1 MFEELSKR
9 EIRRL
14 INSYQ
19 IISDEKIVLSMSEFN
34 PSSYRIL
41 EEPLPVLL
49 TNDLMSGSWT
59 KQALS
64 EKYGLQIPII
74 NQYVNQLMRDYSIL
88 DIGYLPKR
96 TRANGAAEKKTTL
109 YYSYVPIPI
118 NARIFDPT
126 FGFSM
131 LKWFELFDWDYR
143 ENLAFPTDE
152 LNNLYAEQIAGYW
165 NLPKEKV
172 LKALER
178 FQEKRVLKYCMSNYG
193 LLPIINDKSLYSS
206 IKNQL
211 SDDENIIFMK
221 YIRRKEDKEYE
232 YLANLISTGNLSIS
246 KIEECAIYLYNSL
259 SHFASKDQE
268 WYEKYQDLNEQLFQ
282 AIFMPQF
289 E

>member
-96 TRANGAAEKKTTL
+96 TRANGAAEKKSTL
-109 YYSYVPIPI
+109 YYSYVPISTH
-118 NARIFDPT
+118 ARIFDPT

-131 LKWFELFDWDYR
+131 LNWFERFDWDYG

-152 LNNLYAEQIAGYW
+152 LNNVYAEQVAGYW
-165 NLPKEKV
+165 NLPKDKV
-172 LKALER
+172 LKTLDKYQQR
-178 FQEKRVLKYCMSNYG
+178 RVLKYCMSNYG
-193 LLPIINDKSLYSS
+193 LLPIINDKGLYSS

-211 SDDENIIFMK
+211 SDDGNTIYMK
-221 YIRRKEDKEYE
+221 YIHRKEEKEYE
-232 YLANLISTGNLSIS
+232 YLANIISTGNLSIS

-259 SHFASKDQE
+259 SHFASRDQE
-268 WYEKYQDLNEQLFQ
+268 WYEKYQDLNEQLFL
-282 AIFMPQF
+282 AVFMPQF
-289 E
+289 G

>member
-96 TRANGAAEKKTTL
+96 TRAKT
-109 YYSYVPIPI
+109 
-118 NARIFDPT
+118 
-126 FGFSM
+126 
-131 LKWFELFDWDYR
+131 
-143 ENLAFPTDE
+143 
-152 LNNLYAEQIAGYW
+152 
-165 NLPKEKV
+165 
-172 LKALER
+172 
-178 FQEKRVLKYCMSNYG
+178 
-193 LLPIINDKSLYSS
+193 
-206 IKNQL
+206 
-211 SDDENIIFMK
+211 
-221 YIRRKEDKEYE
+221 
-232 YLANLISTGNLSIS
+232 
-246 KIEECAIYLYNSL
+246 
-259 SHFASKDQE
+259 
-268 WYEKYQDLNEQLFQ
+268 Q
-282 AIFMPQF
+282 A
-289 E
+289 

>member
-74 NQYVNQLMRDYSIL
+74 NQYVNHLMRDYSIL
-88 DIGYLPKR
+88 EIGYLPKR
-96 TRANGAAEKKTTL
+96 TRADGATEKKSML

-131 LKWFELFDWDYR
+131 LSWFERFDWDYG

-152 LNNLYAEQIAGYW
+152 LNNVYAEQVAGYW
-165 NLPKEKV
+165 NLPKDKV
-172 LKALER
+172 LKTLDKYQQR
-178 FQEKRVLKYCMSNYG
+178 RVLKYCMSNYG
-193 LLPIINDKSLYSS
+193 LLPIINDKGLYSS

-211 SDDENIIFMK
+211 SDDGNTIYMK
-221 YIRRKEDKEYE
+221 YIHRKEEKEYE
-232 YLANLISTGNLSIS
+232 YLANIISTGNLSIS

-259 SHFASKDQE
+259 SHFASRDQE
-268 WYEKYQDLNEQLFQ
+268 WYEKYQDLNEQLFL
-282 AIFMPQF
+282 AVFMPQF
-289 E
+289 G